1 VVPQALR
8 QSVKPNRF
16 SLRPGVKRVLF
27 VVGDPRSESV
37 EWDLVNTAMKHF
49 MDKGYDVE
57 LRDLYAIGFNPILTR
72 ENFYQAKDGFGKTPA
87 DITEEMMYVRS
98 ANFIVFCYPNWH
110 DTPNTIVKG
119 YMERVFQ
126 KKFAYRDAQNGLEGL
141 LKGKGIFTIMNAGW
155 VGMGRGDLGDGLPR
169 AAGEKSNPIWD
180 KYMTAFKTLDDDTA
194 AFWGAKNLGRFVND
208 QTPGNLDEDYAAKLE
223 QLRSD
228 LRRHL
233 DSKFSLKP

>member
-1 VVPQALR
+1 
-8 QSVKPNRF
+8 
-16 SLRPGVKRVLF
+16 
-27 VVGDPRSESV
+27 
-37 EWDLVNTAMKHF
+37 
-49 MDKGYDVE
+49 
-57 LRDLYAIGFNPILTR
+57 
-72 ENFYQAKDGFGKTPA
+72 
-87 DITEEMMYVRS
+87 MMYVRS